1 MKLLQMQLEKWSGQ
15 YGRLGVS
22 QGWCLDVILLDV
34 FFLGVDSPHQKV
46 QSCSGKYVHVMQF
59 WRPLFG
65 LIEKL
70 WSRVGK
76 FIVSCQVRHGERR
89 QSVGVGQTTPPCK
102 TGAGAWDPGS
112 ISHRPLV
119 GGADR
124 PKGRESR
131 RTGVRRS
138 GGCRRSF
145 HFSAANLL
153 LGHVEDTLK

>member
-46 QSCSGKYVHVMQF
+46 QSCSGKYVHVIQF

-89 QSVGVGQTTPPCK
+89 QSVGVRQTTPPCARR
-102 TGAGAWDPGS
+102 GPGRGTAAS
-112 ISHRPLV
+112 PTVLWWEGLTVPKV
-119 GGADR
+119 GRAVAQG
-124 PKGRESR
+124 
-131 RTGVRRS
+131 
-138 GGCRRSF
+138 
-145 HFSAANLL
+145 
-153 LGHVEDTLK
+153 